1 MNEIKPQLHY
11 SLLAHNTFGIQ
22 AHADCFIQY
31 TSVAQL
37 LQALACYRE
46 HYAGRPLLHIGGG
59 SNLLFMQ
66 DFPGVILHSAIEGVE
81 MLAQEDE
88 QVLVRVGAGM
98 NWDSWVEYSLSQG
111 WYGLENLSL
120 IPGEV
125 GASAVQNVGA
135 YGVEAGDLIEKVET
149 VRIADAVACSFTK
162 ADCDFAYRH
171 SIFKA
176 AEKGR
181 HIVTYVT
188 YRLQKSACFKLSYGN
203 LKDKVEELGGATL
216 ANVRRAVCEIREAKL
231 PNPEQIG
238 SAGSFFMNPIVSAE
252 KAAQLKEEYP
262 AMPQYPLATGD
273 VKLSAGWLIE
283 QGADHV
289 IGSHPHVVQPIE
301 LINSTHYPTRHAV
314 VYSLGNYVSNMSIAH
329 GDVGLAVELTLE
341 KIGPTTRLKH
351 LSYDFVWTERAVL
364 SRTAEFRII
373 PADTIPTDLTP
384 EARIR
389 MKQAIAAERQLLESN
404 P

>member
-1 MNEIKPQLHY
+1 MIKQY
-11 SLLAHNTFGIQ
+11 TDVSLLKRNTFGIE
-22 AHADCFIQY
+22 AKAARLVEFS
-31 TSVAQL
+31 SVD
-37 LQALACYRE
+37 ALVDFL
-46 HYAGRPLLHIGGG
+46 AGGFSGKSLVIGGG
-59 SNLLFMQ
+59 SNLLFVD
-66 DFPGVILHSAIEGVE
+66 DFDGTVFHSAIMDIDVVGES
-81 MLAQEDE
+81 ADD
-88 QVLVRVGAGM
+88 VLLRVGSGV
-98 NWDSWVEYSLSQG
+98 NWDALVAYTVEKG
-111 WYGLENLSL
+111 WCGLENLSL

-231 PNPEQIG
+231 PNPEQVG
-238 SAGSFFMNPIVSAE
+238 SAGSFFMNPIVDAA
-252 KAAQLKEEYP
+252 KAAVLKEEYP
-262 AMPQYPLATGD
+262 AMPQYALADGS

-283 QGADHV
+283 QCGWKQTPHEHVGVYKHQALVVVNLGGATGREVLDFA
-289 IGSHPHVVQPIE
+289 Q
-301 LINSTHYPTRHAV
+301 AV
-314 VYSLGNYVSNMSIAH
+314 VASVKEKFGVCLNME
-329 GDVGLAVELTLE
+329 VN
-341 KIGPTTRLKH
+341 
-351 LSYDFVWTERAVL
+351 
-364 SRTAEFRII
+364 
-373 PADTIPTDLTP
+373 
-384 EARIR
+384 
-389 MKQAIAAERQLLESN
+389 AI
-404 P
+404 

>member
-1 MNEIKPQLHY
+1 MIEQY
-11 SLLAHNTFGIQ
+11 TDVSLLKRNTFGIE
-22 AHADCFIQY
+22 AKAARLVEFSSAD
-31 TSVAQL
+31 
-37 LQALACYRE
+37 ALVDFL
-46 HYAGRPLLHIGGG
+46 AGGFAGNSLVIGGG
-59 SNLLFMQ
+59 SNLLFVG
-66 DFPGVILHSAIEGVE
+66 DFDGTVFHSTIMDIDVVGESA
-81 MLAQEDE
+81 DD
-88 QVLVRVGAGM
+88 VLLRVGSGV
-98 NWDSWVEYSLSQG
+98 NWDALVAYTVEKG
-111 WYGLENLSL
+111 WCGLENLSL

-231 PNPEQIG
+231 PNPEQVG
-238 SAGSFFMNPIVSAE
+238 SAGSFFMNPIVDAA
-252 KAAQLKEEYP
+252 KAAVLKEVYP
-262 AMPQYPLATGD
+262 AMPQYALADGS

-283 QGADHV
+283 QCGWKQTPHEHVGVYRHQALVVVNLGGATGREVLDFA
-289 IGSHPHVVQPIE
+289 Q
-301 LINSTHYPTRHAV
+301 AV
-314 VYSLGNYVSNMSIAH
+314 VASVKEKFGVCLNME
-329 GDVGLAVELTLE
+329 VNV
-341 KIGPTTRLKH
+341 
-351 LSYDFVWTERAVL
+351 V
-364 SRTAEFRII
+364 
-373 PADTIPTDLTP
+373 
-384 EARIR
+384 
-389 MKQAIAAERQLLESN
+389 
-404 P
+404 

>member
-1 MNEIKPQLHY
+1 MIKQY
-11 SLLAHNTFGIQ
+11 TDVSLLKRNTFGIE
-22 AHADCFIQY
+22 AKAARLVEFS
-31 TSVAQL
+31 SVD
-37 LQALACYRE
+37 ALVDFL
-46 HYAGRPLLHIGGG
+46 AGGFSGKSLVIGGG
-59 SNLLFMQ
+59 SNLLFVD
-66 DFPGVILHSAIEGVE
+66 DFDGTVFHSTIMDIDVVGESA
-81 MLAQEDE
+81 DD
-88 QVLVRVGAGM
+88 VLLRVGSGV
-98 NWDSWVEYSLSQG
+98 NWDALVAYTVEKG
-111 WYGLENLSL
+111 WCGLENLSL

-231 PNPEQIG
+231 PNPEQVG
-238 SAGSFFMNPIVSAE
+238 SAGSFFMNPIVDAA
-252 KAAQLKEEYP
+252 KAAALKEVYP
-262 AMPQYPLATGD
+262 AMPQYPLTDGS

-283 QGADHV
+283 QCGWKQTPHEHVGVYKHQALVVVNLGGATGREVLDFA
-289 IGSHPHVVQPIE
+289 Q
-301 LINSTHYPTRHAV
+301 AV
-314 VYSLGNYVSNMSIAH
+314 VASVKEKFGVCLNME
-329 GDVGLAVELTLE
+329 VN
-341 KIGPTTRLKH
+341 
-351 LSYDFVWTERAVL
+351 
-364 SRTAEFRII
+364 
-373 PADTIPTDLTP
+373 
-384 EARIR
+384 
-389 MKQAIAAERQLLESN
+389 AI
-404 P
+404 

>member
-1 MNEIKPQLHY
+1 MIRQYTAY
-11 SLLAHNTFGIQ
+11 SLLAHNTFGIE
-22 AHADCFIQY
+22 AKAARFVEFA
-31 TSVAQL
+31 S
-37 LQALACYRE
+37 ACE
-46 HYAGRPLLHIGGG
+46 LKEFLGDGFTGKSLVIGGG
-59 SNLLFMQ
+59 SNLLFVD
-66 DFPGVILHSAIEGVE
+66 DFDGTVFHSAIMDIDVVE
-81 MLAQEDE
+81 ETADD
-88 QVLVRVGAGM
+88 VLLRVGSGV
-98 NWDSWVEYSLSQG
+98 NWDALVAYAVDKG
-111 WYGLENLSL
+111 WSGLENLSL

-188 YRLQKSACFKLSYGN
+188 YRLKKAAEFKLSYGN
-203 LKDKVEELGGATL
+203 LKEKVEELGGATL

-231 PNPEQIG
+231 PSPEQIG

-252 KAAQLKEEYP
+252 KAAQLKEQYP

-283 QGADHV
+283 QCGWKQTPHEHVGVYKHQALVVVNLGGA
-289 IGSHPHVVQPIE
+289 IGREV
-301 LINSTHYPTRHAV
+301 LDFAGAV
-314 VYSLGNYVSNMSIAH
+314 VASVKEKFGVCLNMEVNVI
-329 GDVGLAVELTLE
+329 
-341 KIGPTTRLKH
+341 
-351 LSYDFVWTERAVL
+351 
-364 SRTAEFRII
+364 
-373 PADTIPTDLTP
+373 
-384 EARIR
+384 
-389 MKQAIAAERQLLESN
+389 
-404 P
+404 

>member
-1 MNEIKPQLHY
+1 MIKQY
-11 SLLAHNTFGIQ
+11 TDVSLLKRNTFGIE
-22 AHADCFIQY
+22 AKAARLVEFS
-31 TSVAQL
+31 SVD
-37 LQALACYRE
+37 ALVDFL
-46 HYAGRPLLHIGGG
+46 AGGFSGKSLVIGGG
-59 SNLLFMQ
+59 SNLLFVD
-66 DFPGVILHSAIEGVE
+66 DFDGTVFHSTIMDIDVVGESA
-81 MLAQEDE
+81 DD
-88 QVLVRVGAGM
+88 VLLRVGSGV
-98 NWDSWVEYSLSQG
+98 NWDALVAYTVEKG
-111 WYGLENLSL
+111 WCGLENLSL

-231 PNPEQIG
+231 PNPEQVG
-238 SAGSFFMNPIVSAE
+238 SAGSFFMNPIVDAA
-252 KAAQLKEEYP
+252 KAAVLKEVYP
-262 AMPQYPLATGD
+262 AMPQYALADGS

-283 QGADHV
+283 QCGWKQTPHEHVGVYRHQALVVVNLGGATGREVLDFA
-289 IGSHPHVVQPIE
+289 Q
-301 LINSTHYPTRHAV
+301 AV
-314 VYSLGNYVSNMSIAH
+314 VASVKEKFGVCLNME
-329 GDVGLAVELTLE
+329 VNV
-341 KIGPTTRLKH
+341 
-351 LSYDFVWTERAVL
+351 V
-364 SRTAEFRII
+364 
-373 PADTIPTDLTP
+373 
-384 EARIR
+384 
-389 MKQAIAAERQLLESN
+389 
-404 P
+404 